1 MSYSYVLLFRSIIN
15 RLLIVPAI
23 PLLFMACNES
33 QKSKKEANEKDAAG
47 KSGKEWVVLF
57 DGIATDAFRG
67 YGIKDFPLG
76 VWQVEDG
83 VLMTNPDTANRD
95 LITKERYRDFELEY
109 EWAVDT
115 AANSGVFFHMQEDL
129 SMESNNGNSPNWLD
143 NFEIQILD
151 DKYFNDTAAI
161 RSAGSLYDLIT
172 PVNKKLNTIGEF
184 NKARLIHKDGLV
196 EHWLNGVKV
205 LEFEIDS
212 PEMKKLLSESKF
224 RDNPG
229 YHSDKEGHI
238 MFQHHGQKVY
248 FKNIRIREL

>member
-1 MSYSYVLLFRSIIN
+1 MKYYNPVPYIAIMK
-15 RLLIVPAI
+15 RLLTLVSI
-23 PLLFMACNES
+23 PLLFMACNDS
-33 QKSKKEANEKDAAG
+33 QKSKKATNEKEE
-47 KSGKEWVVLF
+47 KEWVKLF
-57 DGIATDAFRG
+57 DGASTDAFRG
-67 YGIKDFPLG
+67 YGIKDFPQG
-76 VWQVEDG
+76 AWHVANG

-95 LITKERYRDFELEY
+95 LITKNRYRNFELEY

-161 RSAGSLYDLIT
+161 RSAGSLYDLIM
-172 PVNKKLNTIGEF
+172 PKNKKLNPIGDF
-184 NKARLIHKDGLV
+184 NQARLIHKDGHV
-196 EHWLNGVKV
+196 EHWLNGDKV
-205 LEFEIDS
+205 IEFEIDS
-212 PEMKKLLSESKF
+212 PEMKALLSESKF
-224 RDNPG
+224 KENPG

-248 FKNIRIREL
+248 FRNIRIREL